1 MATGPDGCAYTFGGL
16 LSGGSGDTRPGTCA
30 GSVLRLDPETGVW
43 GVLHHGAAAGPAP
56 APRNEAP
63 GAVIG
68 DGFWIFGGSTQA
80 PPARPGGFGDT
91 AWGEGDMSDEL
102 WRFDMRLQTWQPV
115 AAAGG
120 PSPRCAS
127 GFCAAGDTLYVF
139 GGAGTLPGG
148 GIARCAL
155 HASIYIYLT

>member
-30 GSVLRLDPETGVW
+30 GSVLRLDPDTGVW

-120 PSPRCAS
+120 PSPAAPRGSARPGTSCTSS
-127 GFCAAGDTLYVF
+127 GGR
-139 GGAGTLPGG
+139 
-148 GIARCAL
+148 ARCLAGGSPGAL
-155 HASIYIYLT
+155 CTHPSIYLK